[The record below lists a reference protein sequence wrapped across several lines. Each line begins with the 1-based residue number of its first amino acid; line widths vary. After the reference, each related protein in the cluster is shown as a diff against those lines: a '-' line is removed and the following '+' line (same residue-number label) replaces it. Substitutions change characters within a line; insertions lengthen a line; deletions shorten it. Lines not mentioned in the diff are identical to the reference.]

1 MRGGFR
7 VRQHI
12 TPKHIWVCAHCGLQ
26 HTKKPA
32 QCIKCGWL
40 VFDHFTGLAEATRWA
55 QLLLYLKLG
64 KIENLERQVRFPLY
78 AMDRYGFPTQLA
90 VYVADF
96 VYRRDGARVIEDVKG
111 KRGAS
116 FVADDT
122 AKLKLKWMEAQG
134 TPVTIISL

>member
-55 QLLLYLKLG
+55 QLLLYVKLG
-64 KIENLERQVRFPLY
+64 KIGQLERQVRFKLLAHTPRGPI
-78 AMDRYGFPTQLA
+78 AIA

-96 VYRRDGARVIEDVKG
+96 VYLRDGVQVIEDVKG

-116 FVADDT
+116 FVADDV